1 MSNYRI
7 QSTAIERGIQEIE
20 ATMLDV
26 SKFEPMSIKE
36 LEEILGLTIKRDEIP
51 KLITFLSMLSAY
63 TEDSQMNVSNN
74 APSSTGKSFIPLEI
88 SYLFPKEDT
97 IKLGNCSPT
106 AFYHEQGIF
115 DKERN
120 VIIVNL
126 ERKIIIFLDQP
137 SNALLTRLRALLS
150 HDEREIQA
158 KITDKNQKGGNRT
171 KTVVI
176 RGFPVVIFCTAG
188 LNIDEQEATRFFLL
202 SPEVSKEKIEDAIK
216 EKIRKE
222 SSREE
227 YQRWLDDNPKRKL
240 LKERILAIRDE
251 HIIDIRIDPF
261 PLLEQMFFERIKVLK
276 PRHQRDIARVASTV
290 KVLALLNSW
299 FRKRDGSTITANED
313 DIKNAFVI
321 WDAISESQEL
331 GIPPYVYN
339 LYKDVIL
346 TAYRERNS
354 ENDSGVGRGLTRP
367 DIIKK
372 HFEMYHR
379 HLPDWQLRHQILPP
393 LDSAGLIVQEP
404 DQSDRRR
411 MLIYPTASL
420 TISQSQNNSESDS
433 GVSPIGQ
440 QIDDGFLV
448 TAEEIFGAKAK

>member
-1 MSNYRI
+1 MN
-7 QSTAIERGIQEIE
+7 QVDTDAILEESIEERLPPQNK
-20 ATMLDV
+20 
-26 SKFEPMSIKE
+26 SFEPMSINE
-36 LEEILGLTIKRDEIP
+36 LTEILGLTIKRDEIP

-63 TEDSQMNVSNN
+63 TDDSQMNVSNN

-88 SYLFPKEDT
+88 SYLFPEEDI

-106 AFYHEQGIF
+106 AFYHEQGTY

-120 VIIVNL
+120 VIVVNL

-176 RGFPVVIFCTAG
+176 RGFPAIIFCTAG

-202 SPEVSKEKIEDAIK
+202 SPEVSKEKIADAIK
-216 EKIRKE
+216 EKIKKE
-222 SSREE
+222 SNRGE
-227 YQRWLDDNPKRKL
+227 YQRWLDENPKRKL
-240 LKERILAIRDE
+240 LKERILAIRE
-251 HIIDIRIDPF
+251 EQITDIRIEPY
-261 PLLEQMFFERIKVLK
+261 PVLEQMFFKRIKVLK
-276 PRHQRDIARVASTV
+276 PRHQRDIGRVASMV
-290 KVLALLNSW
+290 KVLALLHLWS
-299 FRKRDGSTITANED
+299 RKRDEATITANED

-346 TAYRERNS
+346 SAYRDRNS
-354 ENDSGVGRGLTRP
+354 EKDSGEGRGLTRS

-372 HFEMYHR
+372 HFEVYHR
-379 HLPDWQLRHQILPP
+379 YLPDWQLRQQILPP
-393 LDSAGLIVQEP
+393 LDSAGLIMQEP
-404 DQSDRRR
+404 DPSDRRR
-411 MLIYPTASL
+411 MLIYPTAPL
-420 TISQSQNNSESDS
+420 TISQPQNNSESGS
-433 GVSPIGQ
+433 GVTVENMDEEDIRSL
-440 QIDDGFLV
+440 FEKEK
-448 TAEEIFGAKAK
+448 TA